1 MILSINTTNRDKI
14 EIALKEGKRILARK
28 EFEAKYSQAE
38 KLLPAIEK
46 MLASKKI
53 KLDDLTAITVASKG
67 DASTGFTALRIGVV
81 TANALGYGL
90 GIPVRGLGGK
100 VKSKRFSQFNVI
112 EPIYNKNPNITEQK
126 SRAVH

>member
-1 MILSINTTNRDKI
+1 M
-14 EIALKEGKRILARK
+14 E
-28 EFEAKYSQAE
+28 
-38 KLLPAIEK
+38 
-46 MLASKKI
+46 I

-100 VKSKRFSQFNVI
+100 VKSKRLSGFDVTR
-112 EPIYNKNPNITEQK
+112 PIYNRKPNITC
-126 SRAVH
+126 

>member
-14 EIALKEGKRILARK
+14 EIALKEGERVVVRK

-38 KLLPAIEK
+38 KLLPAIKK
-46 MLASKKI
+46 MLAEKKI
-53 KLDDLTAITVASKG
+53 KLSAISGIEVANVSG
-67 DASTGFTALRIGVV
+67 LETGFTALRIGVV
-81 TANALGYGL
+81 IANALGYGL
-90 GIPVRGLGGK
+90 GVPVKGLGVK
-100 VKSKRFSQFNVI
+100 VRSKRFSQFNVI